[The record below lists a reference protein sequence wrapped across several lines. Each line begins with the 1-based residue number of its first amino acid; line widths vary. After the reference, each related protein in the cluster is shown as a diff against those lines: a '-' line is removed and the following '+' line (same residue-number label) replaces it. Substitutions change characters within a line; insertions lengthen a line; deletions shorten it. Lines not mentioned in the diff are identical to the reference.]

1 MKNRITNW
9 LNRNYATMKFSVA
22 ELDGGCPY
30 DSTEIDLS
38 QSFCIMKDGYIF
50 GRVLRWLDGEKGWLL
65 EWDYCVPVNPTSS
78 ATWLSYFCAD
88 TTDAID
94 SFDKFIY
101 YLEWYFAAFEAFS
114 NLPMVRSFTYTGPLV
129 EMRKA
134 WGELGFQL
142 VSE

>member
-30 DSTEIDLS
+30 DTTEIDLS
-38 QSFCIMKDGYIF
+38 QSFAIMRDGYVY

-65 EWDYCVPVNPTSS
+65 EWDYCVPVSPTSS

-88 TTDAID
+88 TADATDSIKTAINL
-94 SFDKFIY
+94 FII
-101 YLEWYFAAFEAFS
+101 
-114 NLPMVRSFTYTGPLV
+114 
-129 EMRKA
+129 
-134 WGELGFQL
+134 
-142 VSE
+142 